1 MKHPFRIST
10 LFLVGVLAV
19 GSTALGYY
27 YYFVYE
33 PPLGAAET
41 FLKAMET
48 RDVETLKSLI
58 LVTMDRDS
66 TKTRPPHD
74 EEIQGLVKRPFQRG
88 RVLDQD
94 KREGASGA
102 YNFLIY
108 RVPDGT
114 IFALLLTKQGHSY
127 KVVIPERPRDPELP
141 YLWDYAWTN

>member
-1 MKHPFRIST
+1 MKHPFRVST
-10 LFLVGVLAV
+10 LFLAGILAV

-33 PPLGAAET
+33 PPLETAES
-41 FLKAMET
+41 FLTALEKQDT
-48 RDVETLKSLI
+48 ETLKKLV
-58 LVTMDRDS
+58 LVTLDRDS
-66 TKTRPPHD
+66 TKTRPAKE
-74 EEIQGLVKRPFQRG
+74 EEIRGLLEKPFQRG

-94 KREGASGA
+94 KRDGASGA

-114 IFALLLTKQGHSY
+114 IFALLLTKQGDSY